1 MVGQCCRTETLS
13 RSCLRAP
20 SLNFFADVSF
30 PRPGGRTRRGGNR
43 GSRPTLTQTL
53 FCAPAEAKNATG
65 QITGVSLP
73 RQHLVR
79 VFRAPRFFL
88 LPVCQSRR
96 TNNGGDSAKRVFS
109 LPKRSIP
116 DSENRGDLAEIAT
129 SLNRIATIDRRSA
142 LRKKCNRA
150 DNGRHWVRAF
160 RASRRYFPVSA
171 VNYAEGITEATLPT
185 WQPVEMFLPLLVFCL
200 RAWSLPLEK

>member
-1 MVGQCCRTETLS
+1 M
-13 RSCLRAP
+13 P
-20 SLNFFADVSF
+20 
-30 PRPGGRTRRGGNR
+30 PG
-43 GSRPTLTQTL
+43 
-53 FCAPAEAKNATG
+53 KK
-65 QITGVSLP
+65 TGVSLP

-150 DNGRHWVRAF
+150 DNRRHWVRAF

-185 WQPVEMFLPLLVFCL
+185 RQPVEMFLPLLLFCPP
-200 RAWSLPLEK
+200 AWSLPLKKKPRQLRQTGARADFWSATVPSLVSAQPRRESRRGDFAKQSTSLS